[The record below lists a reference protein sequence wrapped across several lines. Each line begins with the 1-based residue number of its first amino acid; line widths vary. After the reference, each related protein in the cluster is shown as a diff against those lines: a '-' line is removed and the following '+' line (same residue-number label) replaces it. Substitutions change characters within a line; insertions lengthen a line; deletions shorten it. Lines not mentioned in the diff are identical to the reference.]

1 MGADGALI
9 PHQRGVAMVER
20 VRATV
25 AHVLGDAPAATVAGS
40 TQQAINLRHALNP
53 EGPVYLHPARSV
65 LILIADTGVRDADA
79 LAAAALLETHHE
91 ALVPNPAWAPTARAA
106 EILAAAPRPA
116 ELDADEL
123 REALTAADDTVR
135 LVALAERLDHARH
148 LRQYPQPEWLPMYEG
163 IRDAYLPVAEWGG
176 GLLGARYRRWA
187 TAFARRLPRQ

>member
-9 PHQRGVAMVER
+9 PHERGVAMVER

-25 AHVLGDAPAATVAGS
+25 AHALGEESALVVAGA
-40 TQQAINLRHALNP
+40 TQRAINVRHALDP

-65 LILIADTGVRDADA
+65 LILVADTGLRDADA
-79 LAAAALLETHHE
+79 LAAAALLETHHDRL
-91 ALVPNPAWAPTARAA
+91 APDPAWAPTARTA
-106 EILAAAPRPA
+106 EILASVPRPA

-123 REALTAADDTVR
+123 REALIAADDGVR

-148 LRQYPQPEWLPMYEG
+148 LRQYPQPEWLAMYEG

-187 TAFARRLPRQ
+187 TAFARRLPRP